1 MAPAQASEIVE
12 QGFREVAFFVVLQN
26 ADGTVALRKLL
37 AVFTVDQGQMC
48 ERRQRCADSV
58 VKVDLTRSVVDM
70 VSTAN
75 DVADLHIPVVNNNG
89 KVVSRDAVA
98 SHNHEVV

>member
-1 MAPAQASEIVE
+1 
-12 QGFREVAFFVVLQN
+12 
-26 ADGTVALRKLL
+26 
-37 AVFTVDQGQMC
+37 
-48 ERRQRCADSV
+48 
-58 VKVDLTRSVVDM
+58 M